1 MVQSLRVIMVGQ
13 KSLIGVFKHFFP
25 GFGFCIDHTNVGQR
39 GFVKEVELGGETR
52 EMIRRF
58 FFLLE
63 IILGVFGSEVR
74 MDFTVELQGIM
85 VVGLLEK
92 VGRETL

>member
-1 MVQSLRVIMVGQ
+1 
-13 KSLIGVFKHFFP
+13 
-25 GFGFCIDHTNVGQR
+25 
-39 GFVKEVELGGETR
+39 
-52 EMIRRF
+52 
-58 FFLLE
+58 LE
-63 IILGVFGSEVR
+63 IVLGVFGSEVR